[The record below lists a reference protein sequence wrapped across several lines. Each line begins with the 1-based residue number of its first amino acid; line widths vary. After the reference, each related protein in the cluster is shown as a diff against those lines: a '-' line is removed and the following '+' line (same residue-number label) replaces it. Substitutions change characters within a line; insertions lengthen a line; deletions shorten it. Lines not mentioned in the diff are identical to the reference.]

1 MSLAVSAAV
10 SELLIDAA
18 LGARE
23 EVRRS
28 GAFAQPDERR
38 PLGDLL

>member
-1 MSLAVSAAV
+1 MPLAVSAPV

-18 LGARE
+18 IGAGE
-23 EVRRS
+23 EVMRS
-28 GAFAQPDERR
+28 GAFARPDERR